1 MTRKYF
7 VKEGNGVTSEYS
19 SKAAYK
25 RIKKRAKVFGAMHA
39 RNWKA
44 LRKAER
50 DGDVQAII
58 DAATYAIRFY
68 DNGARFPQTIRHVFQ
83 FGNKTAKNPETFW
96 PILIELWDSYDWMCA
111 EDMWWLKNLI
121 RLMDGH
127 KPGSGLEYLENDG
140 SFYNTLPDIVTVYRG
155 CARKHVK
162 GIAWTTDFETALF
175 FAGRCN
181 TAADDPV
188 IVTGRIALN
197 DPKLYFASNE
207 RAEFEIVCQP
217 EIISI
222 EPQSQ
227 EVLEAAPVRRAVKN
241 AVKAHREAA
250 ELAAQAVAS

>member
-1 MTRKYF
+1 MTRKITLSNGETYRTLSP
-7 VKEGNGVTSEYS
+7 KEV
-19 SKAAYK
+19 A
-25 RIKKRAKVFGAMHA
+25 KRAKRFGALKG
-39 RNWKA
+39 RLWKA

-50 DGDVQAII
+50 DGDVQEII
-58 DAATYAIRFY
+58 TAATAAVGMYG
-68 DNGARFPQTIRHVFQ
+68 NGGRLPQTIRHAFR
-83 FGNKTAKNPETFW
+83 FGSSKTAKNPETFW
-96 PILIELWDSYDWMCA
+96 PILIELWDGYDWTCC
-111 EDMWWLKNLI
+111 EDMWWLTNLI
-121 RLMDGH
+121 RLMDDQ
-127 KPGSGLEYLENDG
+127 KPGSGHEYIAED
-140 SFYNTLPDIVTVYRG
+140 SVPFFEDLPNPVTVYRG
-155 CARKHVK
+155 CARRHVK
-162 GIAWTTDFETALF
+162 GIAWTTDYATALF

-207 RAEFEIVCQP
+207 RTEFEIVCQP

-227 EVLEAAPVRRAVKN
+227 EVLEAARVRRAVKN